1 MQSKGQLTTND
12 RVTRTLLGWSLSEG
26 DDNTMTH
33 DGKQKHES
41 QRVAI
46 TLLGEGCNIA
56 FRFLEVTMLR
66 RLLARRVPSQ
76 QPLPSIRRL
85 VPEDLLNVPIP
96 VCVKIETQPCPHPI
110 PFMDAIRKVKQSS
123 RFLGTVKV
131 KAIPRDGF
139 QFARLLSTSS
149 EGVSSNDKGS
159 STEAPKHNGVE
170 ASNGNSK
177 KQTETAAKADPDAT
191 TKVEEKAKAGEDVIK
206 SEAAEKKLQD
216 LLKETQAL
224 LKEKD
229 KEVVQA
235 KQQVLTHLAEVENVR
250 GRTRRNAE
258 SIKQHAMETFATDLL
273 DMADNL
279 SRAAANVPEHVRT
292 EASDTD
298 MSTNAKLLKSLLV
311 GVDMTQK
318 QLMKIF
324 NKFGVQKYDPIGETY
339 DPQSHLAITEVEDE
353 TKEPQTIVNI
363 VKSGYFFK
371 EKLIR
376 PAEVD
381 IVKKRAETK

>member
-1 MQSKGQLTTND
+1 MRARAYSCISSGIEALLIKKSSTVDVL
-12 RVTRTLLGWSLSEG
+12 TRT
-26 DDNTMTH
+26 
-33 DGKQKHES
+33 
-41 QRVAI
+41 A
-46 TLLGEGCNIA
+46 
-56 FRFLEVTMLR
+56 
-66 RLLARRVPSQ
+66 
-76 QPLPSIRRL
+76 
-85 VPEDLLNVPIP
+85 
-96 VCVKIETQPCPHPI
+96 
-110 PFMDAIRKVKQSS
+110 
-123 RFLGTVKV
+123 TVRD

-139 QFARLLSTSS
+139 QIARLLSTASFEGSHAEAPQHNGAGSSS
-149 EGVSSNDKGS
+149 E
-159 STEAPKHNGVE
+159 T
-170 ASNGNSK
+170 SK
-177 KQTETAAKADPDAT
+177 KSIETASSETSKKPIETAATAAPDASP
-191 TKVEEKAKAGEDVIK
+191 KVSEKVKAGEDVVK
-206 SEAAEKKLQD
+206 SEAGEKKLQD

-250 GRTRRNAE
+250 GRTRRDAE

-279 SRAAANVPEHVRT
+279 SRAAASVPENVRN
-292 EASDTD
+292 ESSDAD
-298 MSTNAKLLKSLLV
+298 LSTNAKLLKSLLV

-318 QLMKIF
+318 QLMKVF

-339 DPQSHLAITEVEDE
+339 DPQSHLAITEVQDE

-381 IVKKRAETK
+381 IVKKRAEAK

>member
-1 MQSKGQLTTND
+1 MRARAYSCISSGIEALLIKKSSTVDVLTKT
-12 RVTRTLLGWSLSEG
+12 
-26 DDNTMTH
+26 
-33 DGKQKHES
+33 
-41 QRVAI
+41 A
-46 TLLGEGCNIA
+46 
-56 FRFLEVTMLR
+56 
-66 RLLARRVPSQ
+66 
-76 QPLPSIRRL
+76 
-85 VPEDLLNVPIP
+85 
-96 VCVKIETQPCPHPI
+96 
-110 PFMDAIRKVKQSS
+110 
-123 RFLGTVKV
+123 TVRD

-139 QFARLLSTSS
+139 QFARLLSTASS
-149 EGVSSNDKGS
+149 EGSHA
-159 STEAPKHNGVE
+159 EAPQHNGA
-170 ASNGNSK
+170 ASSSETSK
-177 KQTETAAKADPDAT
+177 KPIETAATAAPDAT
-191 TKVEEKAKAGEDVIK
+191 PKVVEKAKPGEDVVK
-206 SEAAEKKLQD
+206 SEAGEKKLQD

-250 GRTRRNAE
+250 GRTRRDAE

-279 SRAAANVPEHVRT
+279 SRAAASVSENVRNESSV
-292 EASDTD
+292 ADI
-298 MSTNAKLLKSLLV
+298 STNAKLLKSLLV

-318 QLMKIF
+318 QLMKVF

-339 DPQSHLAITEVEDE
+339 DPQSHLAITEVQDE

-381 IVKKRAETK
+381 IVKKRAEAK